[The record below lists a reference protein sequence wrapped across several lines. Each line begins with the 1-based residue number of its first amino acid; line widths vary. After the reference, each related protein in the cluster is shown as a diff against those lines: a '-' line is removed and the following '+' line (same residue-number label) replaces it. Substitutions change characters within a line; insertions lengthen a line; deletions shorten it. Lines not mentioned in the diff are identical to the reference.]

1 MSELT
6 RTLVVNADDFG
17 LTAGVNAGI
26 IGAFRRGVVRSAS
39 LMVTTPGF
47 ADAVE
52 LARANPDLDLGIHLT
67 LTGVRPTL
75 PPERIPSLVR
85 RDGRFHSLAVFQAR
99 VALKQLAPMQLR
111 AELLAQVAR
120 ARRTKLRFT
129 HLDGHH
135 HVHLFGL
142 VAALTADLA
151 RQHNIPIVRRVQD
164 APCEAKNAAPD
175 GPLVPVSLGEA
186 LKRGWLE
193 GADRRWG
200 DRFYGLPR
208 GDAFRGFTFPDSLAR
223 WRALAGSLP
232 YGVTELMCHPGL
244 RDESARALDPYVDQR
259 ERELRWLC
267 DPRVAALLR
276 DEGIALT
283 SFGQLLDA
291 ARA

>member
-1 MSELT
+1 MSALA

-17 LTAGVNAGI
+17 LAAGVNAGI

-47 ADAVE
+47 EDAVE
-52 LARANPDLDLGIHLT
+52 LARVHPDLDLGIHLT
-67 LTGVRPTL
+67 LTGVRPVL

-85 RDGRFHSLAVFQAR
+85 KDGRFHSLSAFQVR
-99 VALKQLAPMQLR
+99 VALKQLAPLELR

-120 ARRTKLRFT
+120 ARRTRLRFT

-142 VAALTADLA
+142 VATLTGDLA

-175 GPLVPVSLGEA
+175 GPLVPASVGEA
-186 LKRGWLE
+186 IKRGWLE

-200 DRFYGLPR
+200 EQFYGLPR
-208 GDAFRGFTFPDSLAR
+208 VDAFRGFTFPDSLAR

-244 RDESARALDPYVDQR
+244 RDPAVRALDHYVDER

-267 DPRVAALLR
+267 DPRVATLLR
-276 DEGIALT
+276 DEGITLT
-283 SFGQLLDA
+283 SFGQLLAA